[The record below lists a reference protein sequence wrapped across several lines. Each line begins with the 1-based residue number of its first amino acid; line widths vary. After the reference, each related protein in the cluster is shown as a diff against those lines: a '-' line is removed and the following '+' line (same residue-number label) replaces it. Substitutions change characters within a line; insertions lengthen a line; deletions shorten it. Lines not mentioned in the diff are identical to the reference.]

1 MALVARGSTARG
13 AERTTDPDAPRTPD
27 PAAERTP
34 DPAAERTTDPD
45 AERTREPAAERTTD
59 PDTECTTE
67 PAAERT
73 TAPAGERRTTDGG
86 DRPAPTASAK
96 RAARKRRRAARLFR
110 FDRDFGARFVA
121 GADEAGRGSL
131 AGPLV
136 AAGVLIDY
144 ANLTLRD
151 RRALGYLDDSKQRSC
166 DEREALYPV
175 VIRAAARVSVTVR
188 CVRGIDARGLHR
200 TNLAAL
206 ARSLERVAV
215 PGAVCLTD
223 GFRAPQCAVAHEAVI
238 DGDARSAAIAAASV
252 IAKVTRDRY
261 MHRVADAY
269 PGFGFDGNV
278 GYSTPEHRAA
288 IVERGPSSLHRRSFA
303 SIAYSQ
309 LRLG

>member
-1 MALVARGSTARG
+1 MMAAIVGRATTAVAG
-13 AERTTDPDAPRTPD
+13 
-27 PAAERTP
+27 PAA
-34 DPAAERTTDPD
+34 
-45 AERTREPAAERTTD
+45 
-59 PDTECTTE
+59 
-67 PAAERT
+67 
-73 TAPAGERRTTDGG
+73 
-86 DRPAPTASAK
+86 SK
-96 RAARKRRRAARLFR
+96 RAGRRRRKAAKLFR
-110 FDRDFGARFVA
+110 FDRELGARFVA

-136 AAGVLIDY
+136 AAAVLLDY
-144 ANLTLRD
+144 ERLSLRD
-151 RRALGYLDDSKQRSC
+151 RRALGMLDDSKQRTL
-166 DEREALYPV
+166 EQREQLYPV
-175 VIRAAARVSVTVR
+175 VVRAAARVAVTVR
-188 CVRGIDARGLHR
+188 CVRGIDSRGLHV

-223 GFRAPQCAVAHEAVI
+223 GFRAPECKVEHRAVI

-261 MHRVADAY
+261 MHRIADSY
-269 PGFGFDGNV
+269 PEFGFDGHV

-288 IVERGPSSLHRRSFA
+288 IVEHGPSDLHRRSFA